1 MAAGKSGST
10 DAVGNESAICST
22 VARST
27 GLRPT
32 TAAGACS
39 QRPMQGAPIT
49 RTPGQSACSH
59 AARSASAPAIWQ
71 DSVSQTRTVSAG
83 GGVSPS
89 FTTSK

>member
-1 MAAGKSGST
+1 MT
-10 DAVGNESAICST
+10 VPT
-22 VARST
+22 VARSI

-39 QRPMQGAPIT
+39 QRPMHGAPMT
-49 RTPGQSACSH
+49 RTSDPQALAT
-59 AARSASAPAIWQ
+59 AAWSASDPAIWHE
-71 DSVSQTRTVSAG
+71 SVSQTRTVKAG

>member
-1 MAAGKSGST
+1 MYAVRAGSVCLPAIAAMTASG
-10 DAVGNESAICST
+10 
-22 VARST
+22 VARSI

-39 QRPMQGAPIT
+39 QRPMHGAPMT
-49 RTPGQSACSH
+49 RTPDPQALSSAACS
-59 AARSASAPAIWQ
+59 ASDPAIRH
-71 DSVSQTRTVSAG
+71 DSVSQTRTVSGG